1 MEPGSWVIVQFRK
14 EAIAAMPRREPTKKV
29 ETALSIL
36 ETFGPAT
43 AVHYLMQS
51 QLYEEVLEEPL
62 PERFVLLLGKLSE
75 ASAHGGAP
83 KKPDGKSD

>member
-1 MEPGSWVIVQFRK
+1 
-14 EAIAAMPRREPTKKV
+14 MPSHSSKKV

-36 ETFGPAT
+36 DTFGPAT

-62 PERFVLLLGKLSE
+62 PERFALLLGKLSE
-75 ASAHGGAP
+75 ASAPRGGDP
-83 KKPDGKSD
+83 KKPDGKAD